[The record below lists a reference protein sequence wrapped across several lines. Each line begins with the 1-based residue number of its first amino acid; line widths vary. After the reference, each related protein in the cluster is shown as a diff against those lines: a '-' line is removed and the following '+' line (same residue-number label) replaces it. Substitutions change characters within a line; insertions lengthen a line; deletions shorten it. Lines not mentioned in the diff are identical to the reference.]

1 MVCKGQ
7 VKIYYMFGLNNV
19 NDFFNFVVQNVLWF
33 MITILI
39 AAIISFGKAPII
51 ARKLLKGNRGVIGN
65 GLGKHFA
72 DRYIDIWYKRNL
84 KYVKGCFY
92 EGAANAMLSPN
103 KSRYWQEVIDRE
115 LEKLKLINIR
125 SNDRVEAIENLRN
138 RIIIFIIQWYLI
150 HFIGDDRNYY
160 KTLKAERKRK

>member
-1 MVCKGQ
+1 
-7 VKIYYMFGLNNV
+7 MFGINSI
-19 NDFFNFVVQNVLWF
+19 NDFLNFIVQNILWF
-33 MITILI
+33 IITILL
-39 AAIISFGKAPII
+39 AAIVSFGKAPII

-72 DRYIDIWYKRNL
+72 DRYIDVWYRRDLEFIKGRF
-84 KYVKGCFY
+84 YV
-92 EGAANAMLSPN
+92 GAANAMLSPN
-103 KSRYWQEVIDRE
+103 KSRHHQDVIDRE

-125 SNDRVEAIENLRN
+125 SNDKVEAIVNLRN

-150 HFIGDDRNYY
+150 HFIGDDKAYY